1 MWILLHF
8 QEFTIVLGS
17 MSLGPRFYILALLT
31 LTLATSFSLGECLPS
46 NLDTPGNGCV
56 PSPNI
61 CEISCPEDGTCVQTG
76 PDQGCVDALV
86 SNDTIN
92 HVDMTEKKCLELCQ
106 ASDAVGDEDKRCR
119 FWRYVSILHFPT
131 IHDVSTSG
139 SNEQ

>member
-1 MWILLHF
+1 MWISLHF
-8 QEFTIVLGS
+8 QEFTIVFGS
-17 MSLGPRFYILALLT
+17 MSLGPRFYIMALLT

-92 HVDMTEKKCLELCQ
+92 HVNMTEKFVLICSKMCSGFVFQYDITLM
-106 ASDAVGDEDKRCR
+106 
-119 FWRYVSILHFPT
+119 
-131 IHDVSTSG
+131 TS
-139 SNEQ
+139 